1 MSKVKIN
8 YWLLLFAIDSMLELA
23 SQLFNWHPLSLFSKP
38 LLMPLLIGYF
48 VSASGA
54 NRSPLKKFVVLAL
67 VFSWVGDTVLM
78 FQNIDGM
85 YFIIG
90 LVAFLLAH
98 VMYIVGFTKLKNSTT
113 KVERLAII
121 VFFLAYSATLVIF
134 LWPGL
139 GNMKAPVML
148 YALVLTIM
156 GVLGVIKSTTN
167 HPYITFGV
175 LFFVASDSI
184 LALNKFLIDV
194 PFNGVLIMGTYI
206 AAQWLIVAGVSKR
219 INPA

>member
-23 SQLFNWHPLSLFSKP
+23 SQLFNWNFLSLFSKP

-48 VSASGA
+48 VSASRA

-67 VFSWVGDTVLM
+67 VFSWVGDAVLM
-78 FQNIDGM
+78 FQNINGM

-194 PFNGVLIMGTYI
+194 PFNGMLIMGTYI

>member
-48 VSASGA
+48 VSTSAG

-78 FQNIDGM
+78 FQNINGM

-194 PFNGVLIMGTYI
+194 PFNGMLIMGTYI

>member
-54 NRSPLKKFVVLAL
+54 NRSLLKKLVVLAL

>member
-23 SQLFNWHPLSLFSKP
+23 SQLFNWNFLSLFSKP

-78 FQNIDGM
+78 FQNINGM

-194 PFNGVLIMGTYI
+194 PFNGMLIMGTYI

>member
-78 FQNIDGM
+78 FQNINGM

>member
-23 SQLFNWHPLSLFSKP
+23 SQLFNWNFLSLFSKP

-54 NRSPLKKFVVLAL
+54 NRSLLKKLVVLAL

>member
-23 SQLFNWHPLSLFSKP
+23 SQLFNWNFLSLFSKP

-48 VSASGA
+48 VSASRA

-194 PFNGVLIMGTYI
+194 PFNGMLIMGTYI

>member
-23 SQLFNWHPLSLFSKP
+23 SQLFNWNFLSLFSKP

-67 VFSWVGDTVLM
+67 VFSWVGDAVLM
-78 FQNIDGM
+78 FQNINGM

>member
-54 NRSPLKKFVVLAL
+54 NRSLLKKLVVLAL

-175 LFFVASDSI
+175 LFFVVSDSI

>member
-54 NRSPLKKFVVLAL
+54 NRSLLKKLVVLAL

-78 FQNIDGM
+78 FQNINGM

-194 PFNGVLIMGTYI
+194 PFNGMLIMGTYI

>member
-54 NRSPLKKFVVLAL
+54 NRSLLKKLVVLAL
-67 VFSWVGDTVLM
+67 VFSWVGDAVLM
-78 FQNIDGM
+78 FQNINGM

-194 PFNGVLIMGTYI
+194 PFNGMLIMGTYI

>member
-54 NRSPLKKFVVLAL
+54 NRSLLKKLVVLAL

-78 FQNIDGM
+78 FQNINGM

-90 LVAFLLAH
+90 LVVFLLAH

-194 PFNGVLIMGTYI
+194 PFNGMLIMGTYI

>member
-23 SQLFNWHPLSLFSKP
+23 SQLFNWNFLSLFSKP

>member
-23 SQLFNWHPLSLFSKP
+23 SQLFNWNFLSLFSKP

-48 VSASGA
+48 VSASRA

-67 VFSWVGDTVLM
+67 VFSWVGDAVLM
-78 FQNIDGM
+78 FQNINGM

>member
-23 SQLFNWHPLSLFSKP
+23 SQLFNWNFLSLFSKP

-78 FQNIDGM
+78 FQNINGM

>member
-1 MSKVKIN
+1 
-8 YWLLLFAIDSMLELA
+8 
-23 SQLFNWHPLSLFSKP
+23 
-38 LLMPLLIGYF
+38 
-48 VSASGA
+48 
-54 NRSPLKKFVVLAL
+54 
-67 VFSWVGDTVLM
+67 M
-78 FQNIDGM
+78 FQNINGM

>member
-23 SQLFNWHPLSLFSKP
+23 SQLFNWNFLSLFSKP

-67 VFSWVGDTVLM
+67 VFSWVGDAVLM
-78 FQNIDGM
+78 FQNINGM

-194 PFNGVLIMGTYI
+194 PFNGMLIMGTYI

>member
-23 SQLFNWHPLSLFSKP
+23 SQLFNWNFLSLFSKP

-48 VSASGA
+48 VSASRA

-78 FQNIDGM
+78 FQNINGM

>member
-54 NRSPLKKFVVLAL
+54 NRSLLKKLVVLAL

-194 PFNGVLIMGTYI
+194 PFNGMLIMGTYI

>member
-67 VFSWVGDTVLM
+67 VFSWVGDAVLM
-78 FQNIDGM
+78 FQNINGM

-194 PFNGVLIMGTYI
+194 PFNGMLIMGTYI

>member
-78 FQNIDGM
+78 FQNINGM

-90 LVAFLLAH
+90 LVVFLLAH

>member
-54 NRSPLKKFVVLAL
+54 NRSLLKKLVVLAL

-78 FQNIDGM
+78 FQNINGM

>member
-78 FQNIDGM
+78 FQNINGM

-194 PFNGVLIMGTYI
+194 PFNGMLIMGTYI

>member
-54 NRSPLKKFVVLAL
+54 NRSLLKKLVVLAL
-67 VFSWVGDTVLM
+67 VFSWVGDAVLM